1 MTQLATALI
10 AAAGML
16 FGYKLMR
23 NQVDRQTEAARATS
37 RGRTRVQKDLG
48 ALVWDEHSGVYRPRV

>member
-23 NQVDRQTEAARATS
+23 NQVDRQTDAARATS
-37 RGRTRVQKDLG
+37 RGNARVQKDLG